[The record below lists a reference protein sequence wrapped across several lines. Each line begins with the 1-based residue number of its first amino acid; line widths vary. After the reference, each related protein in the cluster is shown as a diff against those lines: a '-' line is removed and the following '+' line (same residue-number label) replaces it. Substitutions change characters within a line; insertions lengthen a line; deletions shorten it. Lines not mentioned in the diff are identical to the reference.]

1 MGHQATVIF
10 NLDHTHIL
18 RDDPD
23 LGAKLSDAIGK
34 LSLPKEYRGGG
45 DGSPIHSGGATVA
58 YAIESHHCDYDALL
72 LAGNL
77 GARVVSS
84 ALFVTN
90 EGGTE
95 EENVLRALAD
105 QLGFYVAR
113 KPRRKKSGS

>member
-1 MGHQATVIF
+1 MGHQATLIF
-10 NLDHTHIL
+10 NLDNTHTL

-23 LGAKLSDAIGK
+23 LGKKLSDAIGK
-34 LSLPKEYRGGG
+34 LSLPKEYRGM
-45 DGSPIHSGGATVA
+45 DGTVPVHSGGATVA
-58 YAIESHHCDYDALL
+58 YAIESHHCDYDVLL

-77 GARVVSS
+77 GARIVSP
-84 ALFVTN
+84 ALIDTN

-113 KPRRKKSGS
+113 KPKRKKSGS